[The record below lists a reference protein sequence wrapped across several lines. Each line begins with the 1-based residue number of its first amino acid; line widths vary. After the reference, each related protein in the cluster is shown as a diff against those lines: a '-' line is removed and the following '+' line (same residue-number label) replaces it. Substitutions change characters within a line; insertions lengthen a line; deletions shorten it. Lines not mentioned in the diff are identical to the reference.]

1 MLLLTIDTFYLF
13 QKKSITSLLIQA
25 SCQWAIIRQL
35 IKEVLAINLSNVYFN
50 SFLLISIFILNLA
63 TFFVLSL
70 KNNFSSQIEQQPN
83 PLIHYL
89 VIFPVYVIE
98 AMGCANPWE
107 KLSYIG
113 WLHYEIRMW
122 TTVEIWFRLR
132 PLLIFDETLTKVCTS
147 CPALNSW
154 FNMKNSKLWIILIYL
169 CGRI

>member
-1 MLLLTIDTFYLF
+1 MLLHTIDTFYLF
-13 QKKSITSLLIQA
+13 QKKYYCVVNSSFMSMGNHQA
-25 SCQWAIIRQL
+25 TDQISFRKQ
-35 IKEVLAINLSNVYFN
+35 SNVYFN
-50 SFLLISIFILNLA
+50 SFFILNLA
-63 TFFVLSL
+63 TFYVLSL

-83 PLIHYL
+83 PLMHYL
-89 VIFPVYVIE
+89 FPVYVIE

-147 CPALNSW
+147 CSALNSW

>member
-1 MLLLTIDTFYLF
+1 MSMSNHQTADKWSFSN
-13 QKKSITSLLIQA
+13 Q
-25 SCQWAIIRQL
+25 
-35 IKEVLAINLSNVYFN
+35 SNVYFN

-89 VIFPVYVIE
+89 VFYPVYVIE
-98 AMGCANPWE
+98 AVDYANPWE
-107 KLSYIG
+107 KLRCIG

-154 FNMKNSKLWIILIYL
+154 FSMKNSKLWITYLNLLMWKNLSDKIL
-169 CGRI
+169 C